1 MPDSF
6 NTPPGPEGQ
15 AALPYESESGFA
27 PEMQGRLA
35 ECDGGAPI
43 VGTKYA
49 GRQDFAGTLT
59 GHYRD
64 YRSGDQ
70 GEYTWRWYL
79 LGELTV
85 KPQGYVHEAVWC
97 DADSLF
103 MVDEK

>member
-1 MPDSF
+1 VPE
-6 NTPPGPEGQ
+6 TPIDT
-15 AALPYESESGFA
+15 AAAVDPLDRPCESGFA
-27 PEMQGRLA
+27 PEMQGRRA

-70 GEYTWRWYL
+70 GEYVWRWYL
-79 LGELTV
+79 MSELTV
-85 KPQGYVHEAVWC
+85 KPQGFVHDAVWC

-103 MVDEK
+103 MVDEKC